1 MTPLDALPYE
11 WLGLLALGIL
21 WVNTLLIA
29 AAAWQQR
36 SALGAIR
43 ATMIAGRHDGT
54 LVSGIVEEGRGPEGA
69 IAMRHVEQMGRA
81 LTISGPDRILFTER
95 AVDEEIFGGVV
106 RTDAGET
113 LDVEAAR
120 GESIEIWL
128 RDDAPSARRDADF
141 ERAWSR
147 ASTNKGC
154 VSTLEQ
160 RIERGAR
167 VWLHRGADGVLRIAA
182 LDPVAECTR
191 KRALLA
197 GFAVLTV
204 LSCAVVSLIACWP
217 PALGTISTIGGVLGV
232 AYFLAIQPLGT
243 AVRDAARIPPER
255 LVTGVWQRPA

>member
-1 MTPLDALPYE
+1 MSPLDAVPYE
-11 WLGLLALGIL
+11 WLGVLALGIL

-36 SALGAIR
+36 SALGALR
-43 ATMIAGRHDGT
+43 ATMIAGRRDGT
-54 LVSGIVEEGRGPEGA
+54 LASGVVAEGRGPDGA
-69 IAMRHVEQMGRA
+69 IAVRHVEQMGRA

-95 AVDEEIFGGVV
+95 GVDEEIFGGVV
-106 RTDAGET
+106 RTDAGEM
-113 LDVEAAR
+113 LDVAPAR
-120 GESIEIWL
+120 GESVEIWL
-128 RDDAPSARRDADF
+128 RADAPAARNESDF
-141 ERAWSR
+141 ERAWSC

-160 RIERGAR
+160 RVEHGAR
-167 VWLHRGADGVLRIAA
+167 VWVHRGADGVMRLAT

-217 PALGTISTIGGVLGV
+217 PVLGTISTLGGVLGV
-232 AYFLAIQPLGT
+232 AYFLAIQPIGT

-255 LVTGVWQRPA
+255 LVTGVWQRPV